1 MSNISEDWSDI
12 VEENKEIVLKEDNTV
27 KTVKKDK
34 TVKNN
39 KIDKNDNITRI
50 DKSNRTDQY
59 SGTDRTDKSKRTD
72 QIDKTDKTDRTTT
85 ENTYKK
91 KYYPN
96 IACWFLV
103 NNYQCK
109 QTDCWFNHNPDLVK
123 EYKLKRE
130 RKVCHL
136 YLKCKD
142 RCNKYHNMDELMEL
156 YNSANNKLETI
167 SSIMKS

>member
-1 MSNISEDWSDI
+1 MSKTTEDWNDI
-12 VEENKEIVLKEDNTV
+12 VENTENTHQSRI
-27 KTVKKDK
+27 
-34 TVKNN
+34 NN
-39 KIDKNDNITRI
+39 PNKNDN
-50 DKSNRTDQY
+50 
-59 SGTDRTDKSKRTD
+59 TDRTDRTD
-72 QIDKTDKTDRTTT
+72 RTVKPGRTDKTDKPDKLDKLDKPDKTDKTETITQ
-85 ENTYKK
+85 NTYRK
-91 KYYPN
+91 KYYPH
-96 IACWFLV
+96 IPCWFLV

-109 QTDCWFNHNPDLVK
+109 QTECWFNHNSELVK

-136 YLKCKD
+136 YLKCDK